1 MAGLDIN
8 DLVCLDDTTDS
19 DSSTGTN
26 TATGLSS
33 LPALQE
39 KGLLSITLTD
49 HNALAHKW
57 GEGGAAAAL
66 DQAVVAIV
74 DHHED
79 KGEHAH
85 VRGSARNVAFDAS
98 TGREEAGSCC
108 TLVAENFLLARH
120 SNSSSSSSM
129 GIADG
134 EGDGELT
141 SSLPEDI
148 ALLLSGV
155 ILLDTCNMDAAVGK
169 GRPRD
174 AAALDALF
182 AAMPPEKRGMRDS
195 IFRELNGA
203 KTDPTFWAALSA
215 RDALRLDYKHFRVGR
230 GRALGMSSVLLSL
243 SHLKNKDDLESA
255 LAAHF
260 TPSVARKGVDLLVC
274 MCMVVPEEGIAGER
288 RRELMVV
295 GSRIQLDALREFLDK
310 DEAGKAM
317 GAAIVGHRMILAP
330 APGAATESSVDAAD
344 AADEVLMADCYAQA
358 NVRMSRK
365 QAAPLLERFL
375 AGL

>member
-19 DSSTGTN
+19 DTSTGAST
-26 TATGLSS
+26 TTGLPS
-33 LPALQE
+33 LPTLQE

-57 GEGGAAAAL
+57 GEGGVAAAL

-85 VRGSARNVAFDAS
+85 VRGSARNVAFDTS
-98 TGREEAGSCC
+98 MGREEAGSCC

-120 SNSSSSSSM
+120 SSSSSSSSM
-129 GIADG
+129 GIADND
-134 EGDGELT
+134 GDGELAAP
-141 SSLPEDI
+141 LPEDI

-174 AAALDALF
+174 ATALDALF

-203 KTDPTFWAALSA
+203 KTDPTFWTALSA
-215 RDALRLDYKHFRVGR
+215 RDALRLDYKHFRVDGN
-230 GRALGMSSVLLSL
+230 RALGMSSMLLSL
-243 SHLKNKDDLESA
+243 SHLRNKDDLESA
-255 LAAHF
+255 LAAYIA
-260 TPSVARKGVDLLVC
+260 PSVARKAVDLLVC
-274 MCMVVPEEGIAGER
+274 MCMVVPEEGTAGER

-295 GSRIQLDALREFLDK
+295 GSRSQLDALREFLDK
-310 DEAGKAM
+310 DEAGMAM
-317 GAAIVGHRMILAP
+317 GAAIVGDRMTLAP
-330 APGAATESSVDAAD
+330 APGVATVAGAD

-365 QAAPLLERFL
+365 QVAPLLERFL